1 MSYRM
6 VKKTQKQLRDELI
19 KKSEDKII
27 EINKAIDLLDK
38 ECEDKL
44 RPSRELIK
52 EIQKPYDIK
61 FRDSKNEIT
70 KLEEHISKCEEEIR
84 EIELKEKI
92 EDSKKLGKYNPES
105 FESFIKLNKLIS
117 NSSYLEIKEK
127 KELPNGIQIFK
138 VEDSYNWDKWF
149 AFLKFKCVGFSFRR
163 KGQHRGDETIPF
175 SYIGEIDDK
184 KEIRLEKENKKWG
197 TTEMKNATFTD
208 WKKKL
213 EKLDPNKIKEINLKD
228 KEVMKIVVEHE
239 RIYY

>member
-1 MSYRM
+1 M
-6 VKKTQKQLRDELI
+6 VMKTQKQLRDELI

-92 EDSKKLGKYNPES
+92 EDLYKKTGDP
-105 FESFIKLNKLIS
+105 
-117 NSSYLEIKEK
+117 
-127 KELPNGIQIFK
+127 
-138 VEDSYNWDKWF
+138 
-149 AFLKFKCVGFSFRR
+149 KFK
-163 KGQHRGDETIPF
+163 E
-175 SYIGEIDDK
+175 
-184 KEIRLEKENKKWG
+184 
-197 TTEMKNATFTD
+197 A
-208 WKKKL
+208 
-213 EKLDPNKIKEINLKD
+213 LDN
-228 KEVMKIVVEHE
+228 
-239 RIYY
+239 YF